1 MIDDYDYRAAK
12 SFRFI
17 QRAASSSPRKKGTFF
32 RRASSARTSRTSS
45 MSAHILDENVDR
57 SWMDP
62 SMVSSMDSSMD
73 STDDKTCADDR
84 ERRDARASKRPSPSS
99 LADETETENE
109 NAPSGDSGGDGCRS
123 VFAR

>member
-1 MIDDYDYRAAK
+1 
-12 SFRFI
+12 
-17 QRAASSSPRKKGTFF
+17 
-32 RRASSARTSRTSS
+32 

-57 SWMDP
+57 SWMDS

-73 STDDKTCADDR
+73 STDDNTCADDR
-84 ERRDARASKRPSPSS
+84 ERRDARAAKRPSPSS

-109 NAPSGDSGGDGCRS
+109 NASSGDSGGDGCRS

>member
-1 MIDDYDYRAAK
+1 
-12 SFRFI
+12 
-17 QRAASSSPRKKGTFF
+17 
-32 RRASSARTSRTSS
+32 

-109 NAPSGDSGGDGCRS
+109 NENAPSGDSGGDGCRS